1 MRIRFNWIEENN
13 LFDLTYKLNDYC
25 YKNNVLDVQV
35 FQNFAKY
42 FDNLRTDGYVAIIK
56 EQIDE

>member
-13 LFDLTYKLNDYC
+13 LFDLTCSLNNYC

-35 FQNFAKY
+35 LHQNCFKY
-42 FDNLRTDGYVAIIK
+42 GR
-56 EQIDE
+56 